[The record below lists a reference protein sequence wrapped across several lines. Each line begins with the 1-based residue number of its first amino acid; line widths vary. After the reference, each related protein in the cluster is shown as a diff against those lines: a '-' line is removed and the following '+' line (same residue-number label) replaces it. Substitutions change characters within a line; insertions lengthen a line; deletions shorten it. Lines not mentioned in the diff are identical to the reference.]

1 MWKLKILR
9 SIFNLI
15 QDKDINGYNGYFVK
29 ATNYITM
36 TQIKKHYIYTKGSQA
51 RQFMNDAVWDSGQY
65 WIIYVEK
72 KGSVQTKRLT
82 ATS

>member
-9 SIFNLI
+9 SIFNLT

-51 RQFMNDAVWDSGQY
+51 R
-65 WIIYVEK
+65 
-72 KGSVQTKRLT
+72 
-82 ATS
+82 